1 MGIEDRRRV
10 LRALLKRR
18 VADYCRRT
26 GRAHRDV
33 YADLRRRGRRPV
45 DQLDE
50 RTLAAHVRLVEVWG
64 A

>member
-26 GRAHRDV
+26 GRALRDV
-33 YADLRRRGRRPV
+33 
-45 DQLDE
+45 
-50 RTLAAHVRLVEVWG
+50 
-64 A
+64 